1 MVNVATKT
9 LLGPMPQLKLN
20 VAGKPSIPKW
30 IPPPATKENL
40 EWASLRTL
48 DLALLDGSLED
59 QAALVETCRA
69 AIQEDGF
76 LYLQN
81 FGVSEEVVGDLQLV
95 LKLSSDATCL

>member
-1 MVNVATKT
+1 
-9 LLGPMPQLKLN
+9 MPQLKLN

-30 IPPPATKENL
+30 IPAPATKENL

-81 FGVSEEVVGDLQLV
+81 FGVSEEVVGDFTTRAETEFRCNVPLTSPNTAASV
-95 LKLSSDATCL
+95 AA